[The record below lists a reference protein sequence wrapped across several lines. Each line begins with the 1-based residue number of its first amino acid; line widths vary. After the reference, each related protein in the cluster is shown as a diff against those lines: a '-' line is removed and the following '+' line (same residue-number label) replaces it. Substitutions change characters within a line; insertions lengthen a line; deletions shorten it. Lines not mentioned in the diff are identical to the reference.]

1 MLEILTNTSRG
12 RTKFRKKWGQGGGG
26 GGGGGGGENGA
37 FAEHCTG
44 NNAYSLKILFD
55 LR

>member
-12 RTKFRKKWGQGGGG
+12 RTKFRKKWGE
-26 GGGGGGGENGA
+26 GGGGGENGA

-44 NNAYSLKILFD
+44 NNAYAVKILFD